1 MLCGICLVGSPEHKA
16 NRDQVEDKMKGQFNI
31 KNYTTEIPADRS
43 ILEIEKLL
51 TLFGA
56 GAIIKEYTD
65 GKVFSLSFKLQD
77 EAFRLPSNVKGVKEI
92 LFKGVR
98 DQKDSDKR
106 REDKAYR
113 VSWRILKDWTHAQL
127 SLIAS
132 GQAQALEI
140 FLPYMFDGKT
150 TLYQKFMEGKLLT
163 AKKEK

>member
-1 MLCGICLVGSPEHKA
+1 MKA
-16 NRDQVEDKMKGQFNI
+16 KFNI

-56 GAIIKEYTD
+56 AAIIKEYTPD
-65 GKVFSLSFKLQD
+65 QRVHSLSFKLQD
-77 EAFRLPSNVKGVKEI
+77 EAFRLPVSVEGVKKI
-92 LFKGVR
+92 LFEGVR
-98 DQKDSDKR
+98 AQRDSEKR
-106 REDKAYR
+106 REEKAYR

-132 GQAQALEI
+132 GQAQAMEI
-140 FLPYMFDGKT
+140 FLPYLFDGKT